1 MAKTAD
7 TRHQRTTAWA
17 QRLLGLAVLAAAVYL
32 VHRLVSEVGWD
43 EVVQRLGEARLPWVA
58 AVAACLVAQL
68 ATWAAR
74 QRLSVRRIT
83 STPPGW
89 TLFLALVATAAAN
102 FLLPFARLLGGLL
115 RARFM
120 SRSSSPRI
128 PKRVYYGAVLFDQTV
143 HLLVMGGLTLVGL
156 VVGADELGRPAAAV
170 SITVGIVVLAVI
182 AAIWL
187 RRRTGATGG
196 SLVRFLQRRTAEGE
210 GIVGRFLASSETAAK
225 IFFRLAA
232 DGDLW
237 RRTGAMGL
245 GVFAFIAAAQWLTFY
260 ALGVAVNPLWIVT
273 TVSAGLSAGVLLG
286 TPGGLGTTEA
296 TMIALYHAFGIGTVD
311 AASAVLLFRGLQ
323 FAVVLGLGLPSML
336 VLETYAVGVRR
347 RNEEKAKAAPETA
360 ATAVHVVEP
369 LEAVEKAS
377 G

>member
-17 QRLLGLAVLAAAVYL
+17 QRLLGFAVLAAAVYL

-74 QRLSVRRIT
+74 QRLAVRRIS

-128 PKRVYYGAVLFDQTV
+128 PKRVYYGAVLFDQVV
-143 HLLVMGGLTLVGL
+143 HFLIMGTLTLVGL
-156 VVGADELGRPAAAV
+156 VLGADELGRPVAAAY
-170 SITVGIVVLAVI
+170 IALGIVALAAV
-182 AAIWL
+182 AGIWL
-187 RRRTGATGG
+187 HRRTGATGG
-196 SLVRFLQRRTAEGE
+196 GLVRFLERRTAERE

-232 DGDLW
+232 DGVLW
-237 RRTGAMGL
+237 RRAGALGL
-245 GVFAFIAAAQWLTFY
+245 GVFAFVAGAQWLTFH
-260 ALGVAVNPLWIVT
+260 ALGVSVNPLWIVT

-323 FAVVLGLGLPSML
+323 FAVVLGTGLPSML
-336 VLETYAVGVRR
+336 VLELYAIAVRR
-347 RNEEKAKAAPETA
+347 RNRQKVEPEEAV
-360 ATAVHVVEP
+360 TAVERSEP
-369 LEAVEKAS
+369 LQPVEKAS